1 MIYNQNRNLIYFI
14 KAPER
19 YSLKYP
25 KHLVIKAL
33 NNLINIAFYTSKKS
47 DYIIH
52 FVNQKAKNNIKSK
65 GFIKV
70 FENAEKFF
78 NYFNINAIDKEIIL
92 NLIPDNYLTEIDNF
106 SFEKKISELL
116 SKLCK

>member
-1 MIYNQNRNLIYFI
+1 MHVYKLFQSKLRKLLKILLEYIIDNYFKSDMIYNQNRNLIYFI

-25 KHLVIKAL
+25 QHLVIKAL

-52 FVNQKAKNNIKSK
+52 FVNQKAKNNRR
-65 GFIKV
+65 
-70 FENAEKFF
+70 
-78 NYFNINAIDKEIIL
+78 
-92 NLIPDNYLTEIDNF
+92 
-106 SFEKKISELL
+106 
-116 SKLCK
+116 